1 MNNIFRLALLMG
13 LFVNTLQAQEENR
26 MAIQTNLLSLL
37 RPSMPAA
44 NIGLTLEDGMKF
56 YTIEMDVGFRVNG
69 SIFMTPEEVK
79 LNGFTSRHRFGVSPD
94 ITGGIH
100 WYFNER
106 KRSFHGLRANVGYFM
121 FNHQQTI
128 CEDSENRNGVCV
140 CESVRD
146 NEFSTGHLRFGVHY
160 RLGMIRPFESG
171 NALELSL
178 DFGLFGFL
186 RQHLDRVEDHNM
198 CSSVNVRDARAVNFL
213 GDLFRN
219 RMFNFE
225 RGGQGYMR
233 LNLVYRFLL

>member
-1 MNNIFRLALLMG
+1 MNNILRLALLMG

-44 NIGLTLEDGMKF
+44 NIGLTLEDEMKF
-56 YTIEMDVGFRVNG
+56 YTIEMDVGFRVN
-69 SIFMTPEEVK
+69 SSFTMTPEEVR
-79 LNGFTSRHRFGVSPD
+79 LNGFTSNHRFGVSPD

-121 FNHQQTI
+121 FNHEQTI
-128 CEDSENRNGVCV
+128 CEESESRNGVCV
-140 CESVRD
+140 CQSVRD
-146 NEFSTGHLRFGVHY
+146 NEFSTAHLRVGIHY
-160 RLGMIRPFESG
+160 RLGVIRPFKSG
-171 NALELSL
+171 NSLELSF

-186 RQHLDRVEDHNM
+186 RQNLDRVEDHNM
-198 CSSVNVRDARAVNFL
+198 CRSVSVRDPRATNFL

-219 RMFNFE
+219 RMFNFD
-225 RGGQGYMR
+225 RSGQGYMR
-233 LNLVYRFLL
+233 MNLVYRFML